1 LIGSSEII
9 ETKNVEVKFVEDLGD
24 ENMQDNIYNKYPAG
38 LVNLGNTCYLNS
50 SLQCLRVIPELRTS
64 LEK

>member
-1 LIGSSEII
+1 
-9 ETKNVEVKFVEDLGD
+9 VEVKFVEDLGD